1 MEKGRYNKK
10 HNFVF
15 HSSLLSMKTYVTTA
29 TVIDGKI
36 LIQLPNDF
44 RAEKVEVKVIATSK
58 EQTLS
63 TAQKIA
69 LLKKKSK
76 TYNDTP
82 IVSEEALRRENLYD
96 DTGR

>member
-10 HNFVF
+10 NNFVF

-36 LIQLPNDF
+36 SIQLPNDF
-44 RAEKVEVKVIATSK
+44 RAENVEVKVIATSK

-69 LLKKKSK
+69 LLKQKSK
-76 TYNDTP
+76 PYNDTP

-96 DTGR
+96 DNGR

>member
-1 MEKGRYNKK
+1 MNRKPNLIGNNKK

-15 HSSLLSMKTYVTTA
+15 YSYFLSMKTYVTTA

-44 RAEKVEVKVIATSK
+44 RAEKVEVKIIATSK

-69 LLKKKSK
+69 LLKQKSK
-76 TYNDTP
+76 AYNDTP
-82 IVSEEALRRENLYD
+82 VVSEEALRRENI
-96 DTGR
+96 